1 MEQFSL
7 VTALCAL
14 PLVGA
19 LFLLFIR
26 GDERITAMNSRRVAL
41 LTSGCAFLASL
52 SVLARFDFNGSAVQ
66 FDYIAEWIP
75 VFGTVWHIGV
85 DGVSLLFLPL
95 VSGAVFISVL
105 AAHKTVLSM
114 VREYMFLTLVFESF
128 VLTALCSRN
137 LIQGFV
143 FYDKPWR

>member
-52 SVLARFDFNGSAVQ
+52 SVLDK
-66 FDYIAEWIP
+66 
-75 VFGTVWHIGV
+75 
-85 DGVSLLFLPL
+85 LLRRQP
-95 VSGAVFISVL
+95 ISNSW
-105 AAHKTVLSM
+105 AS
-114 VREYMFLTLVFESF
+114 
-128 VLTALCSRN
+128 
-137 LIQGFV
+137 
-143 FYDKPWR
+143 